1 MKGPAVTCV
10 LVVALALAP
19 AAAAAPGDLDE
30 RFSTDGLV
38 AGPGL
43 GAAQAVA
50 VAPDGSVVIA
60 GTDAGH
66 AVVRRL
72 RADGELDS
80 SFGAQGVAGAT
91 PAYGRAL
98 ALRADG
104 RILLGGGMAASPDD
118 FALAELAPGGQVRCG
133 AGEFCE
139 PTTDFG
145 GDDRLYDVFAEAA
158 GTTLAAGL
166 SITPDGTRL
175 AVARYLPSGALDPS
189 FSGDGRLLF
198 DHGGVTSTAEMAA
211 VAGLPDGSVVL
222 AGAGPGPDGSGR
234 GDLLLAKLEPD
245 GDLDPGFGG
254 GDGWTT
260 IDVANRDD
268 ASSLAL
274 APDGAI
280 LVGIQACAFGLHTS
294 CSSAV
299 ARFTVAG
306 TPDPTFGGGG
316 VVTPVPGTEVA
327 VAPDGSAYLA
337 GGSPVREH
345 FQGDFSLARL
355 TPAGTLDAALSG
367 DGIATADFGLTH
379 DFAFDVGLGPDGPVL
394 AGAAGAGYGVAR
406 FELEAGP
413 ADADADGVE
422 DADDRCPQR
431 FAGNSSGCP
440 RIDRTAKVRP
450 ARGGRLKVTLKS
462 EVDACSAKQRITVIR
477 QIPGPDGSFARPLTS
492 RGGGWLSPKPV
503 PEGRY
508 RAIARR
514 KLVPELGRCAQAR
527 SRARQVG

>member
-1 MKGPAVTCV
+1 
-10 LVVALALAP
+10 
-19 AAAAAPGDLDE
+19 
-30 RFSTDGLV
+30 
-38 AGPGL
+38 
-43 GAAQAVA
+43 
-50 VAPDGSVVIA
+50 
-60 GTDAGH
+60 
-66 AVVRRL
+66 
-72 RADGELDS
+72 
-80 SFGAQGVAGAT
+80 
-91 PAYGRAL
+91 
-98 ALRADG
+98 
-104 RILLGGGMAASPDD
+104 
-118 FALAELAPGGQVRCG
+118 
-133 AGEFCE
+133 
-139 PTTDFG
+139 
-145 GDDRLYDVFAEAA
+145 
-158 GTTLAAGL
+158 
-166 SITPDGTRL
+166 
-175 AVARYLPSGALDPS
+175 
-189 FSGDGRLLF
+189 
-198 DHGGVTSTAEMAA
+198 MAA

-254 GDGWTT
+254 GDGWIT

-299 ARFTVAG
+299 ARLTAAG
-306 TPDPTFGGGG
+306 TPDPAFGGGG
-316 VVTPVPGTEVA
+316 VVTPVPGSEVA
-327 VAPDGSAYLA
+327 VAPDGSAYVA

-345 FQGDFSLARL
+345 FQGDFTLARL

-450 ARGGRLKVTLKS
+450 ARRRPAQGDAEVRGRRLLREAADHRDPPDPRPGRLLRAPADQPRGRLGQPEAGS
-462 EVDACSAKQRITVIR
+462 GGPLPGDR
-477 QIPGPDGSFARPLTS
+477 QA
-492 RGGGWLSPKPV
+492 
-503 PEGRY
+503 
-508 RAIARR
+508 
-514 KLVPELGRCAQAR
+514 
-527 SRARQVG
+527 